1 MRIGVSGPHGTGKTT
16 LVEELCARLE
26 PGHTAVEEPYVWL
39 EEEGY
44 EFAYPPAAE
53 DYRAQLRYAIRLLG
67 DRAPAAVFD
76 RTPLDFLAYLAATGV
91 DPEAGIDESAIRTVL
106 ASLDLLVIVPITAET
121 ERVLPTPELTRLRR
135 SVNDALLEL
144 VYADTMELLHDV
156 PILELTCPLDQR
168 VHAVLEALAGHHG
181 NPEQ

>member
-26 PGHTAVEEPYVWL
+26 PRHTAVEEPYVLL
-39 EEEGY
+39 EEQGY
-44 EFAYPPAAE
+44 EFAYPPVAE
-53 DYRAQLRYAIRLLG
+53 DYRVQLRCATRLLG

-76 RTPLDFLAYLAATGV
+76 RTPLDFLAYLAAVGV
-91 DPEAGIDESAIRTVL
+91 DPEAGIDESAIRTAL

-121 ERVLPTPELTRLRR
+121 ERALPAPELTRLRR

-144 VYADTMELLHDV
+144 VYADAMELLQGV
-156 PILELTCPLDQR
+156 PVLELTCPLDER
-168 VHAVLEALAGHHG
+168 VHAVLEALTGRRG
-181 NPEQ
+181 NPRQ